1 MTFKITSF
9 LGYFMLRDRKKKGG
23 LKVYRV
29 KFLVL
34 KEILLKKNGKSGG
47 SAEVVLATWEYT

>member
-1 MTFKITSF
+1 
-9 LGYFMLRDRKKKGG
+9 MLRDRKKKGG
-23 LKVYRV
+23 LKVNRV

-34 KEILLKKNGKSGG
+34 KENLLKKNGKSGG